1 MGNYYLMN
9 KNKKLMMFEIT
20 FNENKGDYDFD
31 EIERYASDEELPPKF
46 GRIKTWVNGRNYA
59 KHKEHLQKWL
69 KEWQIDNP
77 IGFIEVT
84 HGLSLNDS
92 IWIKKVDSELVWE
105 KVNLYSND
113 FNDVVSKTAFDRG
126 LKGLKLSTTS
136 PEFTSEGSF
145 EKCWIR
151 EEDGIYLY
159 KKSSSGFANAG
170 LEAYS
175 EYYAT
180 QFSSALCHDY
190 VPYDL
195 VKFKGNLVSR
205 CKMFTNENEGFVPIY
220 KYLDAN
226 EVYDIY
232 DIVSFLEPYGF
243 ADDFRDMI
251 VLDAVIFNPDRHF
264 GNFGFIVDN
273 DTNKVLRFAPVF
285 DHNMAM
291 LSRAMKEDL
300 VPDSPYIAQMGH
312 RINGDFIPVAR
323 AIATD
328 SMKSKLKELKDVELK
343 LHEKY
348 NLPKERTDFLEEAVR
363 GQIRGI
369 LGIA

>member
-1 MGNYYLMN
+1 MGKYYLMN
-9 KNKKLMMFEIT
+9 KNRKLMMFDIEEDIAT
-20 FNENKGDYDFD
+20 GEYECH
-31 EIERYASDEELPPKF
+31 EIEKYCDKESFPPRF
-46 GRIKTWVNGRNYA
+46 ADIYTWINFRNNA
-59 KHKEHLQKWL
+59 KHKDHLKKWL
-69 KEWQIDNP
+69 KEWQIDN
-77 IGFIEVT
+77 ILGFIEVT
-84 HGLSLNDS
+84 HALSLNDS
-92 IWIKKVDSELVWE
+92 LWVKSCDSPLTWE
-105 KVNLYSND
+105 KVNLYNNE
-113 FNDVVSKTAFDRG
+113 FTDVVSKTAFDRG

-175 EYYAT
+175 EFYAT
-180 QFSSALCHDY
+180 QFSSALCASY
-190 VPYDL
+190 VTYDL
-195 VKFKGNLVSR
+195 VKFKGSLVSKCR
-205 CKMFTNENEGFVPIY
+205 MFTTENEGFVPIY
-220 KYLDAN
+220 KYLDP
-226 EVYDIY
+226 EKIY
-232 DIVSFLEPYGF
+232 RIKDVIAFLEPYGF
-243 ADDFRDMI
+243 SDDFRDMI

-264 GNFGFIVDN
+264 GNFGFIIDN

-312 RINGDFIPVAR
+312 KINGDFIPVAK

-328 SMKSKLKELKDVELK
+328 RMKTKLQELKDVELK
-343 LHEKY
+343 LHDKY
-348 NLPKERTDFLEEAVR
+348 NLPKERTDFLEGAVR
-363 GQIRGI
+363 SQIRGI